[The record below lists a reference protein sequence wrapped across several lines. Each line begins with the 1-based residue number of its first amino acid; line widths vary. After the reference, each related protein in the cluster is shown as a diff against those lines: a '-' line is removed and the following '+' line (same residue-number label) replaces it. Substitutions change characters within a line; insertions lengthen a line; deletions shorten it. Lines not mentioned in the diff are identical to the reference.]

1 MMNLTLQYF
10 KNIKFNPLLN
20 KSLVNQGKKKYA
32 ITNIKNRTKNYQHMT
47 IRKFGTK
54 TRPLSFN
61 TGPFN
66 KPPEPPFDG
75 RWIIAAAIICG
86 GYFNLKK

>member
-1 MMNLTLQYF
+1 MNRTLHYF
-10 KNIKFNPLLN
+10 KNIKFNPLVN
-20 KSLVNQGKKKYA
+20 KTLANECKKKN
-32 ITNIKNRTKNYQHMT
+32 NIINNENLTKKYQYMT

-75 RWIIAAAIICG
+75 RWIIAAAIVCG
-86 GYFNLKK
+86 SYFNLKK